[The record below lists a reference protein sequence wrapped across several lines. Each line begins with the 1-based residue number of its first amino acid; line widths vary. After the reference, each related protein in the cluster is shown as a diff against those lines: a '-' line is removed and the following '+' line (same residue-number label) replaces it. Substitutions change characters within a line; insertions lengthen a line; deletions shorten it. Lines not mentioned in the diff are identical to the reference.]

1 MSEVQDQAAIDPE
14 LSPEALTERFGF
26 DVLRDFDLDKPE
38 FNDQFQEVMDFVVQK
53 CPVVHSPTGK
63 GYTVFNTE
71 EAVRTAGQDW
81 QTFSSGKGY
90 MHNRPENLPYLIPV
104 EQDPPNQSSWRHK
117 LNPFMTIKVMESKAD
132 LMRADTNLLI
142 DRFIDHGHC
151 EFVSEF
157 AAIMP
162 GWAFFKHNLGIPVDE
177 LDMLVHN
184 VELGLYA
191 PMDERPG
198 YFEKVFVYLDGFLKK
213 RMELPPQGDI
223 VDAILEGVTY
233 KDGTPAPWD
242 HKVSVAADLTFG
254 GISTTIYAM
263 GSSLFHL
270 ATHPDGLQLLL
281 DRPDLIENAV
291 EEFIRAYSPVVAMGR
306 TCTRDTTL
314 TGVDLKEGDFIM
326 LGFAGASRDPR
337 AIENPRDLN
346 FKQPTI
352 QHSTFGVGPH
362 RCIGA
367 HLARVE
373 LRVFL
378 EEWLRRIPSFRLKPG
393 TEPSYETGFLRAM
406 NSMHLE
412 W

>member
-1 MSEVQDQAAIDPE
+1 VNDVHTQSALDPE

-26 DVLRDFDLDKPE
+26 DVVRDFDLEKPE
-38 FNDQFQEVMDFVVQK
+38 FNDNFQEVMDFVVQK
-53 CPVVHSPTGK
+53 CPVLHSTTGK

-71 EAVRTAGQDW
+71 EAVRKAGQDW
-81 QTFSSGKGY
+81 QTFSSAKGY
-90 MHNRPENLPYLIPV
+90 MHNRPDDLPYLIPV
-104 EQDPPNQSSWRHK
+104 EQDPPNHSSWRQK
-117 LNPFMTIKVMESKAD
+117 LNPFMTIKVMESKAE
-132 LMRADTNLLI
+132 LMRADANLLI
-142 DRFIDHGHC
+142 DRFIDRGNC

-157 AAIMP
+157 AGIMP
-162 GWAFFKHNLGIPVDE
+162 GWAFFKHNLGVPVDE

-184 VELGLYA
+184 VEMGLYA
-191 PMDERPG
+191 EMDERPG
-198 YFEKVFVYLDGFLKK
+198 YFAKVFEYLDGFLKK
-213 RMELPPQGDI
+213 RKEMPPQGDI

-233 KDGTPAPWD
+233 GDGTPAPWD
-242 HKVSVAADLTFG
+242 HQLSVAADLTFG

-263 GSSLFHL
+263 GSSLYHL
-270 ATHPDGLQLLL
+270 IKHPADLQLLL

-306 TCTRDTTL
+306 SCTRDVTL

-337 AIENPRDLN
+337 AIENPRVLN
-346 FKQPTI
+346 FEQPTI

-373 LRVFL
+373 LRIFL

-393 TEPSYETGFLRAM
+393 TEPSYGTSFMRAM
-406 NSMHLE
+406 NSMYLE